1 MSQENVETLRRGYE
15 LLAKGDVDG
24 MAALIHPEFEL
35 RPVLA
40 RAAEDAVYRGLD
52 GLREYVSDM
61 AETWERFDQH
71 IEEFIDRGEDV
82 VAIMRVDAR
91 GRGSGVE
98 VSQRVAVHY
107 TFSSGKALRGV
118 GYTDP
123 GEALEAV
130 GPSE

>member
-1 MSQENVETLRRGYE
+1 MSQKNVDTLRRGYE

-24 MAALIHPEFEL
+24 MAPLIAPEFEL

-52 GLREYVSDM
+52 GLRQYVADM
-61 AETWERFDQH
+61 ADTWERFDQH
-71 IEEFIDRGEDV
+71 IERFVDRGEDV
-82 VAIMRVDAR
+82 VAIMRIDAQ

-98 VSQRVAVHY
+98 VSQRAAVHF
-107 TFSSGKALRGV
+107 TFRAGKAVRGI

-123 GEALEAV
+123 DEALEAV
-130 GPSE
+130 GLPE